1 MGVTRETLVHY
12 KTLKDKGYTD
22 FTDKIKI
29 KMHCIFVF
37 RFFMMITLGEMLDL
51 TRTSGNEPL
60 DTGDEEVTGDEK
72 EPVVNCSGYIN
83 GELFFAVVT
92 RMNARLKEAH
102 EKAVEAEKR
111 IEDLVEQLEELQ
123 E

>member
-1 MGVTRETLVHY
+1 
-12 KTLKDKGYTD
+12 
-22 FTDKIKI
+22 
-29 KMHCIFVF
+29 
-37 RFFMMITLGEMLDL
+37 MMITLGEMLDL

-123 E
+123 ERMESNKEASGVLWFIITVALIMLLASLFQQ